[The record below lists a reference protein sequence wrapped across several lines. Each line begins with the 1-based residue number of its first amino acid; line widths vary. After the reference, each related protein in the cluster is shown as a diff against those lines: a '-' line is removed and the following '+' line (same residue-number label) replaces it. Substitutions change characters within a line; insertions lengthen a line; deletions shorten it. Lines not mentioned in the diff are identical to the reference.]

1 MDNPLE
7 DSSHIASHIAGSRHI
22 SHVRSWLLMLPMQAV
37 LGALADMYEQGAGWL
52 TALQGTGSSSIA
64 KSLRV

>member
-7 DSSHIASHIAGSRHI
+7 DSSHSAGSRHV
-22 SHVRSWLLMLPMQAV
+22 SHVRSWLLMLSKQAV

-52 TALQGTGSSSIA
+52 AALQGTGSSSIA
-64 KSLRV
+64 KRLGV